1 ALYVE
6 VLGGL
11 RHLGWRLGEMARG
24 LRILRGLDPC
34 PDPWALGW
42 YLRALGEL
50 EEAYR
55 HNDLPHFR
63 ADVRLLQGRLPE
75 VAREGDG
82 GRSATA
88 DFLMGRTV
96 EPPPSLLS
104 CAVPR
109 AQTLLYLGRLGQF
122 QTLEDLGDFYAE
134 VGWEG
139 DAARCRL
146 LLAEGARREG
156 DLERCH
162 AEL

>member
-1 ALYVE
+1 EEAIHHAACAGQAREAFALYSE

-24 LRILRGLDPC
+24 LRILRALAPC
-34 PDPWALGW
+34 PDTWALGW

-88 DFLMGRTV
+88 AFLMGQTV
-96 EPPPSLLS
+96 EPPPALVG

-109 AQTLLYLGRLGQF
+109 TQALLYLGRLGQVRA
-122 QTLEDLGDFYAE
+122 LEELG
-134 VGWEG
+134 
-139 DAARCRL
+139 
-146 LLAEGARREG
+146 
-156 DLERCH
+156 
-162 AEL
+162 ELY